1 MILGMSVATFT
12 LVHVIISLIGIA
24 TGIIVMFGMWAAK
37 RMPAMTALFL
47 ITTVLTSVTGFF
59 FHSKAIGPPHIV
71 GIISLVVLAITLLAL
86 YVYHLAGR
94 WRGVYVVT
102 AVVALYFNVFVAVAQ
117 TFQKIPF
124 FNQFAPKGNEPPFA
138 IAQGIVLLLFV
149 VAGWLAVKRFHP
161 MGGLTFAS
169 TRPASSAAKLG

>member
-37 RMPAMTALFL
+37 RMPGMTALFL

-71 GIISLVVLAITLLAL
+71 GILSLVVLAITLLAL

-102 AVVALYFNVFVAVAQ
+102 ALFALYLNVFVAVVQ

-124 FNQFAPKGNEPPFA
+124 FNQFAPQGNEPPFA
-138 IAQGIVLLLFV
+138 IAQGLVLLLFV

-161 MGGLTFAS
+161 TGGLTFAS
-169 TRPASSAAKLG
+169 TRPAPSAAKLG